1 MLKRKNQRRL
11 DARLDRAGSEI
22 VRASLDEAEA
32 EQVASAPF
40 LYARV
45 RARIAERER
54 QEAAGEN
61 WLAMLMVA
69 WRALP
74 AMALVA
80 LFAFS
85 LFWFA
90 GFGSSTFGGFND
102 DAFFGSNDAG
112 MARVVFEDRRPLSQD
127 EIFTVIVGRDER
139 EVAR

>member
-1 MLKRKNQRRL
+1 MGR
-11 DARLDRAGSEI
+11 EI
-22 VRASLDEAEA
+22 VRAALNEAEA
-32 EQVASAPF
+32 ERVAAAPF

-54 QEAAGEN
+54 QEPGEN

-69 WRALP
+69 WRAVP

-102 DAFFGSNDAG
+102 DAFFGGANDAG
-112 MARVVFEDRRPLSQD
+112 MARVVFEDRRPLSQE

-139 EVAR
+139 EVTR

>member
-1 MLKRKNQRRL
+1 MLKRKTNPPL
-11 DARLDRAGSEI
+11 DARLDRAGREI
-22 VRASLDEAEA
+22 VSAALSEAEA
-32 EQVASAPF
+32 ERVAASPF

-54 QEAAGEN
+54 QETGEN

-69 WRALP
+69 WRAVP

-90 GFGSSTFGGFND
+90 SFGSTPFGGLSD
-102 DAFFGSNDAG
+102 DAFFGGANDAG
-112 MARVVFEDRRPLSQD
+112 MARVVFEDRRPLSQE
-127 EIFTVIVGRDER
+127 EIFSVIVGRDER
-139 EVAR
+139 EVTR